1 MRLTTARAAW
11 HDSSYVMTRG
21 GLSGLTERAMLGVA
35 VQTTARGNTADH
47 AVHAALAGMIQSVI
61 AKLHPQ
67 IRVFGEF
74 MYSALQDDA
83 VREAAEDLI
92 FAATMSKAK
101 RMTEAKRERAY
112 YVVKG
117 VMFRYRYMH
126 QGGQSANPDPLA
138 KPELFRAWLFN
149 EYGVKLEATNW
160 GRDWDDF
167 IDSCFQCCEELD
179 RRALSPVA
187 AMIYEAKEVA

>member
-21 GLSGLTERAMLGVA
+21 GLSGLTERARLGVA

-83 VREAAEDLI
+83 VREAAEDVI
-92 FAATMSKAK
+92 FAATMGKAK

-160 GRDWDDF
+160 ARDWDEF
-167 IDSCFQCCEELD
+167 VDSCFQSCEELD

-187 AMIYEAKEVA
+187 AVIYEAKEVA

>member
-61 AKLHPQ
+61 SRLHPQ

-83 VREAAEDLI
+83 VREAAEDVV

-126 QGGQSANPDPLA
+126 QGGQSANADPLI
-138 KPELFRAWLFN
+138 KPEMFRGWLYG
-149 EYGVKLEATNW
+149 EYGVRIESAAW
-160 GRDWDDF
+160 AREWEPF
-167 IDSCFQCCEELD
+167 IQLCFECCEDLD
-179 RRALSPVA
+179 RMALSPVA
-187 AMIYEAKEVA
+187 AIIYEMKEVA

>member
-83 VREAAEDLI
+83 VREAAEDVIYTCALGKVS
-92 FAATMSKAK
+92 FRS
-101 RMTEAKRERAY
+101 ERKIANAR
-112 YVVKG
+112 YVARAVA
-117 VMFRYRYMH
+117 FRYRRMH
-126 QGGQSANPDPLA
+126 QGGQSANIDPLSCPI
-138 KPELFRAWLFN
+138 KFRKHI
-149 EYGVKLEATNW
+149 EDYYGVELSSVA
-160 GRDWDDF
+160 WDREWEPF
-167 IDSCFQCCEELD
+167 IDHCFECCEELD

-187 AMIYEAKEVA
+187 AVIYEAKEAA

>member
-21 GLSGLTERAMLGVA
+21 GLSGLTERARLGVA

-61 AKLHPQ
+61 ARLHPQ

-74 MYSALQDDA
+74 MYSALQDEA
-83 VREAAEDLI
+83 VREAAEEVVY
-92 FAATMSKAK
+92 AGAMSKAK
-101 RMTEAKRERAY
+101 RMTETKREKAR
-112 YVVKG
+112 YVAMG
-117 VMFRYRYMH
+117 VAFRYRYMH
-126 QGGQSANPDPLA
+126 QGGQSANADPLA

-149 EYGVKLEATNW
+149 EYGVRLESTNW
-160 GRDWDDF
+160 ARDWEEF
-167 IDSCFQCCEELD
+167 IDSCFQSCEELD

-187 AMIYEAKEVA
+187 AVIYEAKEVA